1 MKERLQRETLLLNQ
15 GIDLSDQFRLPV
27 GELFTGF
34 IHLWVQEVFVANA
47 FIHSFM
53 YLLIQQIS
61 VQCPDVLTRELI

>member
-15 GIDLSDQFRLPV
+15 GIELSDQLRLPV

-34 IHLWVQEVFVANA
+34 IHLWVQEVFVANP

-53 YLLIQQIS
+53 YLLIQQIF
-61 VQCPDVLTRELI
+61 VQCPNVLTREVI